1 MSFTMLSTAH
11 APAARRPVLAEL
23 LPAVRWRSAALVA
36 GGAALTAVASQIRI
50 PLGFTPVPINLA
62 TFAVALTGGA
72 LGVRRGVASMLLYLA
87 VGLVGMPVFAD
98 TSSGWATF
106 SGATGGYLV
115 GYVFLAG
122 ITGWAARRGRDRHLV
137 TSVAAVVVGNLVLYT
152 LGTLWLAHTLNVPV
166 FGWESSGFTMGL
178 RPFLAGDAVKMAAA
192 GALFPAAWSLLRKG

>member
-1 MSFTMLSTAH
+1 MSFTVSSTLR

-23 LPAVRWRSAALVA
+23 LPEVRWRSAALVA
-36 GGAALTAVASQIRI
+36 GGAGLTAVASQVRI

-87 VGLVGMPVFAD
+87 VGLIGLPVFAD

-115 GYVFLAG
+115 GYVLLAA
-122 ITGWAARRGRDRHLV
+122 ITGWAARLGRDRHVV
-137 TSVAAVVVGNLVLYT
+137 TSVAAVAAGNLVLYA
-152 LGTLWLAHTLNVPV
+152 LGTLWLAHSLNVPV
-166 FGWESSGFTMGL
+166 LGWESSGFTMGV

-192 GALFPAAWSLLRKG
+192 GALFPAAWSLLRTD